1 MEQHS
6 ARASDARACKLS
18 APLSPAIKNIARQW
32 HDRRPFLAHGS
43 LGAPR
48 SQGGFRLAYARKI
61 EIEMRPAIFYF
72 DLR

>member
-1 MEQHS
+1 VY
-6 ARASDARACKLS
+6 
-18 APLSPAIKNIARQW
+18 ARQW

-48 SQGGFRLAYARKI
+48 SQGGFGLAYAQKI

>member
-1 MEQHS
+1 VQIVSTPHAGEKEY
-6 ARASDARACKLS
+6 RLVKCY
-18 APLSPAIKNIARQW
+18 
-32 HDRRPFLAHGS
+32 DRRPFLAHGS

-48 SQGGFRLAYARKI
+48 SQGGFRLAYAQKI